1 MFPRTKNRKAISAV
15 LTTLIILVASV
26 VLGTGVVLYGTSLFQ
41 TGAQSSGLSVQGV
54 HVWANATTGMTTTYV
69 WGAAEIRNSGDKIL
83 SVDQIN
89 VRGNQVPF
97 ANWYYDSSPNR
108 VTAAN
113 FQSQLNYT
121 GTATTAYITANAGN
135 GLTQSGSRGLMMAYT
150 QAGGYAANTNGCTLS
165 ATSFYMNE
173 YAGANANAPTMCFA
187 QASGPISLK
196 PGDKAIVYFQIPSG
210 ILSTVDAGSQ
220 SSVAIYAGNV
230 GAPQSV
236 TVESKS

>member
-1 MFPRTKNRKAISAV
+1 MNMFLRTKNRKAISAV

-41 TGAQSSGLSVQGV
+41 TGAQSSGVAVQGV
-54 HVWANATTGMTTTYV
+54 HVWTNATSGMTTTYV

-89 VRGNQVPF
+89 VRGNQIPF
-97 ANWYYDSSPNR
+97 ANWFYDSNSAR

-113 FQSQLNYT
+113 FQAQLNYT
-121 GTATTAYITANAGN
+121 GTATSAYRTTN
-135 GLTQSGSRGLMMAYT
+135 SGVLSGMMQAY
-150 QAGGYAANTNGCTLS
+150 GAAPTGCAIS
-165 ATSFYMNE
+165 ATQFYVNE
-173 YAGANANAPTMCFA
+173 FGSGANPTNPSLCLA

-196 PGDKAIVYFQIPSG
+196 PGDKAIVYFQVPTG

-220 SSVAIYAGNV
+220 SSVAIYAGSV

>member
-1 MFPRTKNRKAISAV
+1 MNMFLRTKNRKAISAV

-41 TGAQSSGLSVQGV
+41 TGAQSSGVTAQGS
-54 HVWANATTGMTTTYV
+54 HVWVNATSGTSQTYV

-89 VRGNQVPF
+89 VRGSQIPF
-97 ANWYYDSSPNR
+97 ANWYYDSNPTR

-121 GTATTAYITANAGN
+121 GTATTAYIAAHAGVPP
-135 GLTQSGSRGLMMAYT
+135 GMMQS
-150 QAGGYAANTNGCTLS
+150 YAAAAPNGCAASSTQFYLNEFGLS
-165 ATSFYMNE
+165 STN
-173 YAGANANAPTMCFA
+173 PTMCFT

-196 PGDKAIVYFQIPSG
+196 PGDRAVVYFQVPSG

-230 GAPQSV
+230 GAPQSI

>member
-1 MFPRTKNRKAISAV
+1 MNMFSKPKNRKAISAV

-41 TGAQSSGLSVQGV
+41 TGAQSSGISTQGV
-54 HVWANATTGMTTTYV
+54 HVWENSTSTPTYV

-97 ANWYYDSSPNR
+97 ANWYYDSNPTR

-113 FQSQLNYT
+113 FQSQLVDT
-121 GTATTAYITANAGN
+121 GTQFSTG
-135 GLTQSGSRGLMMAYT
+135 MMSS
-150 QAGGYAANTNGCTLS
+150 TN
-165 ATSFYMNE
+165 ATSLSWCTSQASGTKFAISEFGNSP
-173 YAGANANAPTMCFA
+173 GANPTLCFT

-196 PGDKAIVYFQIPSG
+196 PGDKAVVYFQVPTG

-220 SSVAIYAGNV
+220 SSVAVYAGSV
-230 GAPQSV
+230 GAPQSI
-236 TVESKS
+236 TVESK

>member
-1 MFPRTKNRKAISAV
+1 MNMFLRTKNRKAISAV

-41 TGAQSSGLSVQGV
+41 TGAQSSGVSVQGA
-54 HVWANATTGMTTTYV
+54 HVWVNSTSTPTYV

-89 VRGNQVPF
+89 VRGTQVPF
-97 ANWYYDSSPNR
+97 ANWYFDSDPTR

-113 FQSQLNYT
+113 YQSQLNYT
-121 GTATTAYITANAGN
+121 KTTTP
-135 GLTQSGSRGLMMAYT
+135 SGLMKSYYG
-150 QAGGYAANTNGCTLS
+150 AGVACTNS
-165 ATSFYMNE
+165 PSFGINE
-173 YAGANANAPTMCFA
+173 FGTNANPSLCFT

-196 PGDKAIVYFQIPSG
+196 PGDRAIVYFQIPSG
-210 ILSTVDAGSQ
+210 VLSTVDAGSQ

-230 GAPQSV
+230 GAPQSI

>member
-1 MFPRTKNRKAISAV
+1 MNMFPRTKNRKAISAV

-41 TGAQSSGLSVQGV
+41 TGAQSSGVTAQGT
-54 HVWANATTGMTTTYV
+54 HVWLNSTSASTDKATWT
-69 WGAAEIRNSGDKIL
+69 WGAAQIRNSGDKIL

-89 VRGNQVPF
+89 VRGTQVPY
-97 ANWYYDSSPNR
+97 ASWYYDSNPVR

-121 GTATTAYITANAGN
+121 GTSTPNGIMRTYVGAGN
-135 GLTQSGSRGLMMAYT
+135 PLSSCP
-150 QAGGYAANTNGCTLS
+150 AGTNF
-165 ATSFYMNE
+165 AINE
-173 YAGANANAPTMCFA
+173 FGNANVANPTMCFV

-196 PGDKAIVYFQIPSG
+196 PGGTAVVYFQVPSG

-236 TVESKS
+236 TVESK

>member
-1 MFPRTKNRKAISAV
+1 MFLRTKNRKAISAV

-41 TGAQSSGLSVQGV
+41 TGAQSSGVSAQGA
-54 HVWANATTGMTTTYV
+54 HVWVNSTSSPTYV

-89 VRGNQVPF
+89 VRGTQVPF
-97 ANWYYDSSPNR
+97 ANWYYDSNSNR

-121 GTATTAYITANAGN
+121 TTTTPSGMMKTYVGTGLNTCAVGTSFAINEFGTAAN
-135 GLTQSGSRGLMMAYT
+135 
-150 QAGGYAANTNGCTLS
+150 
-165 ATSFYMNE
+165 
-173 YAGANANAPTMCFA
+173 PTMCFV
-187 QASGPISLK
+187 QANGPISLK
-196 PGDKAIVYFQIPSG
+196 PGDRAVVYFQVPLG

-236 TVESKS
+236 TVESK